1 VVDSNNMSKRAYAQP
16 KLSVYGG
23 FSQLTAA
30 GSLGLN
36 EGPGNGNSGF
46 DRMA

>member
-1 VVDSNNMSKRAYAQP
+1 MESNKMSKRAYAQP

-30 GSLGLN
+30 GSLGQQ
-36 EGPGNGNSGF
+36 EGPGVGNSGA

>member
-1 VVDSNNMSKRAYAQP
+1 MESNNMNKRAYTQP

-30 GSLGLN
+30 GSLNQN
-36 EGPGNGNSGF
+36 EGPGNGNSGPN
-46 DRMA
+46 RMA